1 MLKNKTPENNT
12 DVFELSRPRLMGL
25 AYRLLGSV
33 SDAQDIVQDTYLK
46 WISYSGSEIE
56 NPVGWLSRVCTNRC
70 LDQLNSARH
79 QRLDYVGSW
88 IPDQIQT
95 EFEASAEEKVEIASS
110 LTTAFL
116 LLLERLTPKERAAY
130 LLHDVFS
137 MPFDEVARVLD
148 MQSVN
153 CRKLATRARA
163 YVAKNNVRHV
173 PEKQHQE
180 KLLEAF
186 QQAIR
191 TGDVDGLGTMLRAD
205 SDLRADSGGK
215 VQAVRDVIVGHNA
228 ICRFI
233 ENILS
238 HAWRDMTIMT
248 QVLNGTLGLVIVD
261 EGKVHAALSFGYDA
275 KGQIS
280 QIYIMRHPG
289 KLKQMIS
296 AKGILSKSGAISWG

>member
-1 MLKNKTPENNT
+1 
-12 DVFELSRPRLMGL
+12 
-25 AYRLLGSV
+25 
-33 SDAQDIVQDTYLK
+33 
-46 WISYSGSEIE
+46 
-56 NPVGWLSRVCTNRC
+56 WLSRVCTNRC

-296 AKGILSKSGAISWG
+296 AKGILSKSGAISWA

>member
-1 MLKNKTPENNT
+1 MTLENKT
-12 DVFELSRPRLMGL
+12 DVFEQTRPRLMGL
-25 AYRLLGSV
+25 AYRLLGSL

-46 WISYSGSEIE
+46 WVSYSGPEIE
-56 NPVGWLSRVCTNRC
+56 NPIGWLSRVCTNRC
-70 LDQLNSARH
+70 LDQLKSANH
-79 QRLDYVGSW
+79 QRLDYIGSW

-95 EFEASAEEKVEIASS
+95 EFEASAEEQAEIASS

-137 MPFDEVARVLD
+137 MPFEEVARILD
-148 MQSVN
+148 MQSAN
-153 CRKLATRARA
+153 CRKLAARARD

-180 KLLEAF
+180 KLLNAF
-186 QQAIR
+186 QKAIK
-191 TGDVDGLGTMLRAD
+191 TGDVEILGSMLRAD

-215 VQAVRDVIVGHNA
+215 VQAVRDVIVGHDA

-233 ENILS
+233 TDILS
-238 HAWRDMTIMT
+238 NAWRQMEIKT
-248 QVLNGTLGLVIVD
+248 QVLNGTLGLVIID
-261 EGKVHAALSFGYDA
+261 EGKMHAALSFGYDA
-275 KGQIS
+275 KGKVS
-280 QIYIMRHPG
+280 QIYIMRHPV

-296 AKGILSKSGAISWG
+296 AKGIVSTSGAISWG

>member
-1 MLKNKTPENNT
+1 MMAETKT
-12 DVFELSRPRLMGL
+12 DMFELARPRLMGL
-25 AYRLLGSV
+25 AYRLLGSI

-46 WISYSGSEIE
+46 WISYSGPEIE
-56 NPVGWLSRVCTNRC
+56 NPAGWLSRVCTNRC
-70 LDQLNSARH
+70 LDELKSANR
-79 QRLDYVGSW
+79 QKLDYIGSW

-95 EFEASAEEKVEIASS
+95 EFEVSAEEQLEIASS

-137 MPFDEVARVLD
+137 MPFDEVACILD
-148 MQSVN
+148 MQSAN
-153 CRKLATRARA
+153 CRKLATRARE

-186 QQAIR
+186 QEAIK
-191 TGDVDGLGTMLRAD
+191 TGNVKILGTMLRAE

-215 VQAVRDVIVGHNA
+215 VLAVQDVIVGHDA
-228 ICRFI
+228 ICRFV
-233 ENILS
+233 EDILS
-238 HAWRDMTIMT
+238 HAWSEMTMT
-248 QVLNGTLGLVIVD
+248 TQILNGTLGLLIVD
-261 EGKVHAALSFGYDA
+261 EGNVHATLSFGYDA

-280 QIYIMRHPG
+280 QIYIMRHPE
-289 KLKQMIS
+289 KLKQMTS
-296 AKGILSKSGAISWG
+296 TRGVLSTSGAIFWK

>member
-1 MLKNKTPENNT
+1 MTLENKT
-12 DVFELSRPRLMGL
+12 DIFEQSRPRLMGL
-25 AYRLLGSV
+25 AYRLLGSL

-46 WISYSGSEIE
+46 WVSYSGPEIE

-70 LDQLNSARH
+70 LDQLKSANH
-79 QRLDYVGSW
+79 QRLDYIGSW

-95 EFEASAEEKVEIASS
+95 EFEASAEEQAEIASS

-137 MPFDEVARVLD
+137 MPFEEVARILD
-148 MQSVN
+148 MQSAN
-153 CRKLATRARA
+153 CRKLAARARD

-180 KLLEAF
+180 KLLNAF
-186 QQAIR
+186 QKAIK
-191 TGDVDGLGTMLRAD
+191 TGDVEVLGSMLRAD

-215 VQAVRDVIVGHNA
+215 VQAVRDVIVGHDA

-233 ENILS
+233 TDILS
-238 HAWRDMTIMT
+238 NAWRQMEITT
-248 QVLNGTLGLVIVD
+248 QVLNGTLGLVIID
-261 EGKVHAALSFGYDA
+261 EGKMHAALSFGYDA
-275 KGQIS
+275 KGQVS
-280 QIYIMRHPG
+280 QIYIMRHPV
-289 KLKQMIS
+289 KLKKMIS
-296 AKGILSKSGAISWG
+296 AKGILSTSGAISWG